1 MLNKV
6 KAVTTRKAKEATQQM
21 LNIGSQIS
29 EGVQKVKQRII
40 GRSGYEPV
48 STHESRIEPENDHPM
63 LSKEYFTGN
72 QEQKDAILSEYKNS
86 VKIKNMNKIKQNLL
100 SGDDPHNLIY
110 GIDPLDFEAITQR
123 DQAAL
128 RIQTAMRNREA
139 KQVVK
144 TKTEMKKATKPL
156 PLPTTHELDKSG
168 VTPLEYAMNQNKQQQ
183 SATKI
188 QTAMRNKAAKQVVKT
203 KTDMM
208 KAIKPLPLPTTHEL
222 DKSGVTPLEYAMN
235 QNKQQSATKI
245 QSAMR
250 NKTAKR
256 DMMKQRQ
263 TVREVELK
271 QLEAIKQGKINDNAA
286 QLLQSA
292 SKRVAAQGK
301 IKDIKG
307 SKDKI
312 DAVVKRLLTEQVR
325 SDYSPTI
332 KKTMIWNKNT
342 VGQELAYSDRSK
354 KLVSKKKRD
363 AGLEGSQNRAAF
375 LDVAEQYS
383 SIMKKKK

>member
-1 MLNKV
+1 
-6 KAVTTRKAKEATQQM
+6 
-21 LNIGSQIS
+21 
-29 EGVQKVKQRII
+29 
-40 GRSGYEPV
+40 
-48 STHESRIEPENDHPM
+48 
-63 LSKEYFTGN
+63 
-72 QEQKDAILSEYKNS
+72 
-86 VKIKNMNKIKQNLL
+86 
-100 SGDDPHNLIY
+100 
-110 GIDPLDFEAITQR
+110 
-123 DQAAL
+123 
-128 RIQTAMRNREA
+128 
-139 KQVVK
+139 
-144 TKTEMKKATKPL
+144 
-156 PLPTTHELDKSG
+156 
-168 VTPLEYAMNQNKQQQ
+168 
-183 SATKI
+183 
-188 QTAMRNKAAKQVVKT
+188 MRNKAAKQVVKT
-203 KTDMM
+203 KTEMM

-222 DKSGVTPLEYAMN
+222 DKSGVTPLDYAIN
-235 QNKQQSATKI
+235 QNKQQQSAIKI

-286 QLLQSA
+286 QILQSS